1 MSYQKS
7 VFVGNIGGDAELRYT
22 QSGQAVANFS
32 LAVNRKWTGKDGQK
46 QEETTWVRVAV
57 WGKLAEAIHTYL
69 TKGKMVL
76 VESDRIVAKA
86 YVGSDGEAKANL
98 EVTANEIRLLGGA
111 GGNGHTA
118 APAPIADDEMDEI
131 AF

>member
-98 EVTANEIRLLGGA
+98 EVTANEIRLLGG
-111 GGNGHTA
+111 NGRSD
-118 APAPIADDEMDEI
+118 APAPVTDDEMDEI
-131 AF
+131 PF